1 MKLDNV
7 KSFVGILVLGALL
20 GFLLSH
26 NLKQDPS
33 SVAKVEAPLVV
44 TELPKAEMMGE
55 YIKLTGNVVAMNS
68 VDLVARVEGFLQ
80 TLTFKDGSEVK
91 KGQPLFVIEPQP
103 YEESLN
109 EAKASLAAE
118 KASLAYTSSEYERQV
133 RLIRQNATSQSDL
146 ESWLARKNEAAANV
160 LKAEANLQTAKIN
173 YSYTHVYA
181 PFDGRIGRHMV
192 DIGNLV
198 GSGSPTTIATIDQIS
213 PLYVY
218 FNLNELD
225 LLRLRKEAKKHG
237 FNPKNI
243 AKIKVGIGLQ
253 DDIGYPLEGALDF
266 VNIGVDASTGTMQ
279 LRALVTNEERQLLP
293 GLFVRIRVPINP
305 VISRLTVPWSS
316 LQYDQT
322 GPYLFVVNDQKV
334 VEIKRVTLGPREE
347 DRQSIKE
354 GLSASDKVITKGG
367 QFVTPGKKV
376 RLQA

>member
-322 GPYLFVVNDQKV
+322 GPYLFVVNDQKE